1 MLAWLVDAVTAADG
15 LTVDS
20 TANTAALGTAL
31 VDAKGYDVLLCDLG
45 LPDGD
50 GIDLIRRSARTSPD
64 ADILVIT
71 FFAEQRKVVDCIRA
85 GARGYLLKDM
95 DTATCVQSIREIRAG
110 GSPISPLIARYLL
123 LHIRPENIDSDTA
136 LTAREHEILNL
147 MARGFSKREC
157 GDMLNLSINT
167 ISTHV
172 KNVYRKLEVNSRAE
186 AVFEASHQGM
196 IT

>member
-1 MLAWLVDAVTAADG
+1 MLAWLVDAVAAADG

-20 TANTAALGTAL
+20 TANTATLGKAL
-31 VDAKGYDVLLCDLG
+31 VDAQGYDVLLCDLG

-50 GIDLIRRSARTSPD
+50 GIDLIRHSARTSPD

-95 DTATCVQSIREIRAG
+95 DAATCVQSIRDIRAG
-110 GSPISPLIARYLL
+110 GSPISPVIARYLL
-123 LHIRPENIDSDTA
+123 LHIRPDNIGSDTV
-136 LTAREHEILNL
+136 LSAREHEILNL

-157 GDMLNLSINT
+157 GAMLNLSINT